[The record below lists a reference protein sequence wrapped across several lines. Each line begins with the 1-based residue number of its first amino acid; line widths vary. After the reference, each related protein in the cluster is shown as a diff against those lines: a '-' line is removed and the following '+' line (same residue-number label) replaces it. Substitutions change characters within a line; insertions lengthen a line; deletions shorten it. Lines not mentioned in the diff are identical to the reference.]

1 MSVSGIVCPSSPLSA
16 AASAYAALTCEPD
29 PLALDLGPIARAHP
43 DAGLPTGVQ
52 PLPALSAWLQEHR
65 DAFAARDA
73 VWAQLVRRAR
83 TDGREWL
90 IAAVGMAMPALIRY
104 AADLSALYRGDRDDV
119 DAEILTGF
127 LSALRDRVDLSRPAP
142 HAALCMTAWRAGH
155 DLVLQAREYLP
166 VEDVEHVTG
175 PRTPRVPYGH
185 PDLLVQRATR
195 IGVVDEVDEQPYID
209 VRLGH
214 KPIEPIAA
222 RLGVTVDALRM
233 RLGRIDTRL
242 AAALAAGALSDGLSR
257 QAAQVL
263 VRRAERSAA
272 VRDGRAAAA
281 SAAPDAPAAELPFS
295 AAA

>member
-1 MSVSGIVCPSSPLSA
+1 MSVSTIVWPSSPLSA
-16 AASAYAALTCEPD
+16 AASAYATLTCEPG
-29 PLALDLGPIARAHP
+29 PLAIDLDPIAQAHP
-43 DAGLPTGVQ
+43 DAGLPAGVL

-73 VWAQLVRRAR
+73 VWAELVRRAR
-83 TDGREWL
+83 ADGREWL
-90 IAAVGMAMPALIRY
+90 IAAVGMAMPALVRY
-104 AADLSALYRGDRDDV
+104 AADLSAMYRGDRDDV

-142 HAALCMTAWRAGH
+142 HAALCMAAWRAGH

-166 VEDVEHVTG
+166 VDDVDHVTG

-195 IGVVDEVDEQPYID
+195 LGVLDEVDEQPYID

-214 KPIEPIAA
+214 KPIEPIAD
-222 RLGVTVDALRM
+222 RLGITVDALRM

-242 AAALAAGALSDGLSR
+242 ATALAVGALSDS
-257 QAAQVL
+257 VSP
-263 VRRAERSAA
+263 E
-272 VRDGRAAAA
+272 AA
-281 SAAPDAPAAELPFS
+281 SALMEKARQRTAIRDARATASRAQAGAMPAA
-295 AAA
+295 A